1 MFLCV
6 KSFSAGNSR
15 RTGEKLSIKILL
27 HSLQIMQFDSTHCNP
42 GYREIEAPGE
52 ALVFLEQKEQRESK
66 ETKERRE

>member
-1 MFLCV
+1 ML
-6 KSFSAGNSR
+6 KSLSVGNSR
-15 RTGEKLSIKILL
+15 RTGEKLSSKILV
-27 HSLQIMQFDSTHCNP
+27 HSLQIVQLDSTHSNP